1 MTKRQRRRRIDP
13 DIMEAIE
20 DMAAKGIGGAAI
32 TRALEKDGR
41 FAGRVPSERTVQNVV
56 RELSPPDPSESWSLA
71 DAADGEEAAMV
82 LPVLAAV
89 IRASAGKVS
98 MVTRSEADWI
108 VKLSRVAG
116 DLPAWALY
124 RLAGKYQRCQVSG
137 RPTRALDILVAFA
150 PWRGS
155 GAWERYGSALA
166 DELLSAHMRSGPVY
180 DRIEL
185 ALRNRDR
192 SLLPSRRELTGAV
205 RGAKRTVRLAHRAAA
220 LPEPVQEALGLYAHQ
235 LGDPLALAPLWAWAD
250 SYEEMLERLGF
261 SRELIEKASSYSEL
275 LEMQRRL
282 DIEGSHGSRKEAT

>member
-1 MTKRQRRRRIDP
+1 
-13 DIMEAIE
+13 MEAIE
-20 DMAAKGIGGAAI
+20 EMAAKGVNGAAI
-32 TRALEKDGR
+32 ARALGVDQR
-41 FAGRVPSERTVQNVV
+41 FAARAPSERTVQNVV
-56 RELSPPDPSESWSLA
+56 RELSPPDPSEPWSLA

-89 IRASAGKVS
+89 IRESAGKVS
-98 MVTRSEADWI
+98 MVTRSEAGWI

-166 DELLSAHMRSGPVY
+166 DELLIAHMRSGPVY

-185 ALRNRDR
+185 ALRSRDC
-192 SLLPSRRELTGAV
+192 SLLPSRRELTAAV
-205 RGAKRTVRLAHRAAA
+205 RGAKRTARLSRRAAA
-220 LPEPVQEALGLYAHQ
+220 LPEPVREAVEIYADK
-235 LGDPLALAPLWAWAD
+235 LGDPLALAPLWAWSD
-250 SYEEMLERLGF
+250 SYEELLEMLGF
-261 SRELIEKASSYSEL
+261 SSELIERASSYSKL

-282 DIEGSHGSRKEAT
+282 DIEGSPGSPKEAT